1 MSVSHIIILFVALLG
16 LAAVAEPLSRF
27 SRFPYSSTLVL
38 VGFFAGQLVEFSQLQ
53 TGLQAE
59 SFHELVFFVFIPVL
73 IFEAAFQLDLRLLR
87 ENIGNILLL
96 AIVGLL
102 LTTGITAAGMYFG
115 IAHASGFP
123 WIAALLTGA
132 LLAATDPV
140 AVVAQ
145 LRAIGAPP
153 RLAML
158 LEGES
163 LFNDATAIVLF
174 TILLALA
181 TAGGAPV
188 SAGASVLRFGYV
200 FVGGIVAGGVIGALA
215 LPAFRIARGHST
227 HTILTLVV
235 AYGAFI
241 VAEHWLL
248 VSGVMAVLSAGLIAA
263 RSSLK
268 VNTKDDHQRVAET
281 WETLGHIANALIF
294 LLLGITITLAMFQ
307 ERWLAMLIGVGAV
320 FVARTLS
327 IFGVVLL
334 SNLLA
339 KNKVPVAY
347 QTVMVWGGLRGAV
360 TLALALSLPTE
371 LPYWWTIQSV
381 AFGVVLF
388 TLFLQAPT
396 TPWLLRKFNLNT

>member
-1 MSVSHIIILFVALLG
+1 MTVSHIVILFVALLG
-16 LAAVAEPLSRF
+16 MAAIAEPLARF
-27 SRFPYSSTLVL
+27 IRLPYSSVLVL
-38 VGFFAGQLVEFSQLQ
+38 LGFCAGQLIEFSEVQ

-59 SFHELVFFVFIPVL
+59 NFQELVFYVFIPAL
-73 IFEAAFQLDLRLLR
+73 IFESAYQLDLRLLR

-102 LTTGITAAGMYFG
+102 LTTCITAVGMYYG

-140 AVVAQ
+140 AVVSQ
-145 LRAIGAPP
+145 LRAVGAPP

-174 TILLALA
+174 TLLLTLA
-181 TAGGAPV
+181 TASGAQV
-188 SAGASVLRFGYV
+188 SAGASVLQFGYV
-200 FVGGIVAGGVIGALA
+200 FIGGIVVGGIVGALS
-215 LPAFRIARGHST
+215 LPAFRVVNGHST
-227 HTILTLVV
+227 HYILTLVA

-241 VAEHWLL
+241 LAEHWLE
-248 VSGVMAVLSAGLIAA
+248 VSGVMAVLMAGLIAA
-263 RSSLK
+263 RSSMNI
-268 VNTKDDHQRVAET
+268 NTAEDHQRVAEN

-294 LLLGITITLAMFQ
+294 LLLGITITIAMFE
-307 ERWLAMLIGVGAV
+307 ERWLAMLIGIAAV
-320 FVARTLS
+320 FFARALS
-327 IFGVVLL
+327 IFAVLFL
-334 SNLLA
+334 SNLFS
-339 KNKVPVAY
+339 KNTVPAAY

-396 TPWLLRKFNLNT
+396 TPWLLRRLKLNT

>member
-1 MSVSHIIILFVALLG
+1 MAVSHIVILFVALLG
-16 LAAVAEPLSRF
+16 LAAVAEPLARLI
-27 SRFPYSSTLVL
+27 RLPYSSTLVL
-38 VGFFAGQLVEFSQLQ
+38 VGFFAGQLIEFSQLQ

-73 IFEAAFQLDLRLLR
+73 IFEAAYQLDLRLLR

-96 AIVGLL
+96 AIAGLL
-102 LTTGITAAGMYFG
+102 LTTAITAVGMYYG

-140 AVVAQ
+140 AVVSQ
-145 LRAIGAPP
+145 LRAVGAPP

-174 TILLALA
+174 TLLLTLA
-181 TAGGAPV
+181 SAGGAQV
-188 SAGASVLRFGYV
+188 SAGASVLQFAYV
-200 FVGGIVAGGVIGALA
+200 FVGGIALGGIIGALA
-215 LPAFRIARGHST
+215 LPAFRVMHGHST
-227 HTILTLVV
+227 HYILTLVV

-241 VAEHWLL
+241 VAEHWLH
-248 VSGVMAVLSAGLIAA
+248 VSGVMAVLMAGLIAA
-263 RSSLK
+263 RSSM
-268 VNTKDDHQRVAET
+268 NTNTAEDHQRVAEN

-294 LLLGITITLAMFQ
+294 LLLGITITVAMFQ
-307 ERWLAMLIGVGAV
+307 ERWLAMLIGIAAV
-320 FVARTLS
+320 FVARALS
-327 IFGVVLL
+327 IFGVLLL
-334 SNLLA
+334 SNLLS
-339 KNKVPVAY
+339 KNAVPASY

-396 TPWLLRKFNLNT
+396 TPWLLRRLKLSN